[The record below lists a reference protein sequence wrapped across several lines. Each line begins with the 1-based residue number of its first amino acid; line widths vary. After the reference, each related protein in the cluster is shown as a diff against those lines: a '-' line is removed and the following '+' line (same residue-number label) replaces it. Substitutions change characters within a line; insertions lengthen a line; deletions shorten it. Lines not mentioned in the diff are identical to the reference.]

1 MAEREIVKEYP
12 NKEITIIWKPGKC
25 IHSAICVQTLPDVYD
40 PKGRPWIKPE
50 NASTGALQSQVDKC
64 PSGALTYRMNN
75 ENQEK
80 KKQVMETKVEVLKNG
95 PLLVRGTL
103 EVTRP
108 DGSKEVKEKST
119 AFCRCGASGDKP
131 YCDGTHRKVEFKG

>member
-1 MAEREIVKEYP
+1 MAEKEIVKEYP
-12 NKEITIIWKPGKC
+12 NKEITIIWKPARC

-40 PKGRPWIKPE
+40 PEAKPWIKPE
-50 NASTGALQSQVDKC
+50 NAKASALRSQVDRC

-75 ENQEK
+75 EKHIKN
-80 KKQVMETKVEVLKNG
+80 KQVMETKVEALKNG
-95 PLLVRGTL
+95 PLLVQGTL

-108 DGSKEVKEKST
+108 DGSKEIKEKST
-119 AFCRCGASGDKP
+119 AFCRCGASADKP